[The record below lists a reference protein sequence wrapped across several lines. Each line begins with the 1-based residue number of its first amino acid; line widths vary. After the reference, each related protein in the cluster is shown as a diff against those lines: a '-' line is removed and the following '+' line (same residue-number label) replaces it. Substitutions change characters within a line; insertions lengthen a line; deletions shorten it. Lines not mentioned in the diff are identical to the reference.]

1 MVASTSQPMQVGKFE
16 IVVYY
21 ETLSGFDAQRYD
33 P

>member
-1 MVASTSQPMQVGKFE
+1 MIASTSQPLQAGKFE

-21 ETLSGFDAQRYD
+21 DAVSGFDAQRYD